1 MIKFAVYKNNDQ
13 AIIPTQYLYDKNLSL
28 EEKGLLTILFSLNN
42 CFLYPIE
49 KLSSLCRENAINLDS
64 VIDELERKHYIR
76 VKRTLDNDG
85 NNTLEYYEVFEEPY
99 FDQKEN
105 IARAKIIK

>member
-28 EEKGLLTILFSLNN
+28 EEKGLLTIPFSLNS

-49 KLSSLCRENAINLDS
+49 KLSSLCCEDALYLKS
-64 VIDELERKHYIR
+64 VIRELEKKHYIR

-99 FDQKEN
+99 FDQKTN
-105 IARAKIIK
+105 TALKK